1 MTEIQV
7 AKINGGSVGPKK
19 GITSNKRTAFY
30 AEKLTIGE
38 YLVYV
43 KVNFDLKLEKDFD
56 VNLAVY
62 SEFATTVVLANAQ
75 EADMFAGRNVD
86 WSGQ

>member
-1 MTEIQV
+1 M
-7 AKINGGSVGPKK
+7 
-19 GITSNKRTAFY
+19 
-30 AEKLTIGE
+30 GE

-43 KVNFDLKLEKDFD
+43 KVHYDVKFEKDFD
-56 VNLAVY
+56 LNLAVY
-62 SEFATTVVLANAQ
+62 SEFATSVVLATAQ